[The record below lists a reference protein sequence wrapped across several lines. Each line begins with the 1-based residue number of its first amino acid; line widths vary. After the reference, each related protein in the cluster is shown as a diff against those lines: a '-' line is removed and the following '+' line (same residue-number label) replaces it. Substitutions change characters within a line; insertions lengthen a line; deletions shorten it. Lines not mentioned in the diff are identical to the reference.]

1 VTAAAQTGYR
11 PPCAPWASRTDIEAA
26 VALGVPL
33 DLSYVERALSISA
46 AEYENGTQRELAA
59 RLADAEDRYESAR
72 TDADDWKEKYRAEEC
87 EVERLR
93 DAAVL
98 IRLFPLAQQW
108 PAMRVFC
115 TQLELGELRTLRH
128 SDAVK
133 CYNCG
138 RVVLHR
144 ITDAHDCGPVR
155 YVPVEYDEWLR
166 AIDATRGGRGV
177 RSYGGWRVGDEFR
190 LAEKAA
196 FRGFREVRI
205 VGIDGYDERR
215 LLVAPLN
222 RDWEAAGDPVDW
234 LMDEYD
240 WLKRCK
246 DAEVLAVSLAGL
258 RGRK

>member
-1 VTAAAQTGYR
+1 MTAAAQTGYR

-33 DLSYVERALSISA
+33 DLSYVERALS
-46 AEYENGTQRELAA
+46 
-59 RLADAEDRYESAR
+59 
-72 TDADDWKEKYRAEEC
+72 
-87 EVERLR
+87 
-93 DAAVL
+93 
-98 IRLFPLAQQW
+98 
-108 PAMRVFC
+108 
-115 TQLELGELRTLRH
+115 
-128 SDAVK
+128 
-133 CYNCG
+133 
-138 RVVLHR
+138 
-144 ITDAHDCGPVR
+144 
-155 YVPVEYDEWLR
+155 
-166 AIDATRGGRGV
+166 
-177 RSYGGWRVGDEFR
+177 
-190 LAEKAA
+190 

-205 VGIDGYDERR
+205 VGTDGYDERR